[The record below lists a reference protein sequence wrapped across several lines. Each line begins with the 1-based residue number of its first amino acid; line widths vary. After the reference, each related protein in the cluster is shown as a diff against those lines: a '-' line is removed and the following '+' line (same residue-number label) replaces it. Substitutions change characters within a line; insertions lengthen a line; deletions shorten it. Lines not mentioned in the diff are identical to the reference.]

1 MGDEIRIYSPLGGIG
16 FDRCLLHSIKRQE
29 LASDSAIEILRKFL
43 SRESLVTKRVHQHVN
58 ERGTELRQAYEKL
71 EKLNDDYGTLR
82 ENIYADMAKLEA
94 QIESNR
100 KEIDELEAKRQ
111 AEERDLWRQLGL
123 PLAGSGP
130 TSPPV
135 PPAEQHPRSETDTID
150 FEALILSTLQEIGGQ
165 GNVREILM
173 RIENKLRAKGELT
186 PYWQEPDPTQIRWKH
201 AVHSARFRLVKQ
213 GKMSGKTET
222 GVWELTEQGRRAA
235 RNLSKG

>member
-1 MGDEIRIYSPLGGIG
+1 
-16 FDRCLLHSIKRQE
+16 K
-29 LASDSAIEILRKFL
+29 
-43 SRESLVTKRVHQHVN
+43 
-58 ERGTELRQAYEKL
+58 
-71 EKLNDDYGTLR
+71 KLNDDYGTLS

-150 FEALILSTLQEIGGQ
+150 FEALILSTLQEIGGK
-165 GNVREILM
+165 GNVPEM
-173 RIENKLRAKGELT
+173 PVRIEDNRRAKREVT
-186 PYWQEPDPTQIRWKH
+186 PHWT
-201 AVHSARFRLVKQ
+201 
-213 GKMSGKTET
+213 
-222 GVWELTEQGRRAA
+222 
-235 RNLSKG
+235 